1 MITKEKLPTLP
12 NRELNHNQTAE
23 TTLAND
29 MRRVKALARSG
40 LSPQEIA
47 DQTGLHLQGVNAL
60 VGRRTASRPSKPML
74 TDAQWERAFAPANYH
89 NQHLASKIDRLIELL
104 SQVDNDSF

>member
-23 TTLAND
+23 TTLAEA

-40 LSPQEIA
+40 LSPREIA
-47 DQTGLHLQGVNAL
+47 DRTGLMLWGINAVVSKRDPL
-60 VGRRTASRPSKPML
+60 RRRPTRPLMSDEQFEAGL
-74 TDAQWERAFAPANYH
+74 CAG
-89 NQHLASKIDRLIELL
+89 
-104 SQVDNDSF
+104 